1 MRADLSSTVKTALYN
16 WLARWLLDSR
26 SSEKRALMVAIA
38 LDIEIGRRQD
48 WAYDQILAYT
58 AAGDEE
64 LLDAVHVTL
73 SVLQTDGVV
82 YRDPPHEEVARI
94 LALGRSVW
102 TATEEGLV
110 HRSDPTG
117 QAAFE
122 GAASALDSGSAEL
135 AEAWHQAHAGQSRGC
150 LGSRDQG
157 CRSRAHPDRRAEE
170 EQAQP
175 W

>member
-58 AAGDEE
+58 AAGGTGYRRVPAS
-64 LLDAVHVTL
+64 LRTINGGTL

-135 AEAWHQAHAGQSRGC
+135 AEAWHQAHARQ
-150 LGSRDQG
+150 GSPAVPGSDQ
-157 CRSRAHPDRRAEE
+157 R
-170 EQAQP
+170 Q
-175 W
+175 